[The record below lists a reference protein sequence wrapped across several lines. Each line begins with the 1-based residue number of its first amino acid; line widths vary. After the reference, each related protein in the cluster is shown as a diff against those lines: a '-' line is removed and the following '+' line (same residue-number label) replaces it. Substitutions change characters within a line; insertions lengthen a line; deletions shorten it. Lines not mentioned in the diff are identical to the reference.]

1 MKTSLHPRFEN
12 LPEAARAETILRSC
26 VHCGFC
32 TSGCPTYQL
41 LGDEND
47 SPRGRIALIKEM
59 FEVGEVKEAHSTH
72 LDRCLTC
79 RSCET
84 HCPSGV
90 AYTEL
95 LDIAKGI
102 MADTQARSLR
112 SRLSRGV
119 LRRILSA
126 QGLLKTGFK
135 ALRTLRSLKWL
146 IRWLPVGIPRIP
158 KIKQAIHKTEA
169 FCQTVVILEGCV
181 QQAAT
186 PSVNEALRALLA
198 SQAVATISIQ
208 GEACC
213 GALNY
218 HLGEHDQGRQDMRR
232 LLHQVRDQVPEGA
245 LIVSTASG
253 CGVTLKD
260 YAKFFNLSDPDYAL
274 AIEISGRVIDVVEIL
289 QRYTWNVEPRRIAV
303 HTPCT
308 LSHGQGL
315 GEAVKQLLLGA
326 GFELTVGAPA
336 SLACC
341 GSAGTYSVLQPA
353 LSKQLRDQMVAGLE
367 RDAPEVIVTAN
378 VGCHLH
384 LAAGSSIPVMHWVEL
399 LCQQSQQQ
407 ETRRQQ

>member
-1 MKTSLHPRFEN
+1 MKTSLHSRFEHS
-12 LPEAARAETILRSC
+12 PEAARAETILRSC

-84 HCPSGV
+84 NCPSGV
-90 AYTEL
+90 AYSEL
-95 LDIAKGI
+95 LDIAKGF
-102 MADTQARSLR
+102 MADTEARSLR
-112 SRLSRGV
+112 SRLSRGL
-119 LRRILSA
+119 LRQILSA
-126 QGLLKTGFK
+126 QGLLKTGFTM
-135 ALRTLRSLKWL
+135 LRILGPLKWL
-146 IRWLPVGIPRIP
+146 IGWLPVGIPRAP
-158 KIKQAIHKTEA
+158 KIKQASHKTEVA
-169 FCQTVVILEGCV
+169 TQTVVILEGCV
-181 QQAAT
+181 QRAAT

-198 SQAVATISIQ
+198 SQAVATLSIE

-232 LLHQVRDQVPEGA
+232 LLYQIRDQAPQDA
-245 LIVSTASG
+245 SIISTASG
-253 CGVTLKD
+253 CGVTVKD
-260 YAKFFNLSDPDYAL
+260 YAKFFDPRDPDYAL
-274 AIEISGRVIDVVEIL
+274 AIEISDRVIDAVEIL
-289 QRYTWNVEPRRIAV
+289 QRYSWNVEPLRIAV

-315 GEAVKQLLLGA
+315 GEAARQLLLGA

-367 RDAPEVIVTAN
+367 RDEPEVIVTAN

-399 LCQQSQQQ
+399 LCQQWQQHQ
-407 ETRRQQ
+407 P